1 MLILTTWLLIMGAAG
16 LCYPRR
22 PVAAG
27 LLFMAAGVFMLLVW
41 AMGAIG
47 NAPPVV
53 AATSIA
59 LGLGNLWRFRNP
71 VARAAHVSQW
81 TGKAR

>member
-1 MLILTTWLLIMGAAG
+1 MLILTTWLLIMGAGG

-22 PVAAG
+22 PLAAG
-27 LLFMAAGVFMLLVW
+27 LLFMVAGVFMLLVW

-59 LGLGNLWRFRNP
+59 LGLRNLWQFRNP

>member
-1 MLILTTWLLIMGAAG
+1 
-16 LCYPRR
+16 
-22 PVAAG
+22 
-27 LLFMAAGVFMLLVW
+27 MLLVW

-59 LGLGNLWRFRNP
+59 LGLGNLWRFRDP
-71 VARAAHVSQW
+71 VARAAHASQW

>member
-1 MLILTTWLLIMGAAG
+1 M
-16 LCYPRR
+16 
-22 PVAAG
+22 V
-27 LLFMAAGVFMLLVW
+27 AGVFMRLVW

-47 NAPPVV
+47 NAPPAV

-59 LGLGNLWRFRNP
+59 LGLGNLWRFRHP
-71 VARAAHVSQW
+71 VARAALVSQW